1 MVKASSL
8 VLVKVPEHH
17 GELLES
23 VLGDSAL
30 VPGLDLL
37 LEVVTDPHAELVE
50 LVPLLGQP
58 HRAVLGVTV
67 VQDQLLLQDRS
78 KVLDL
83 AKVGG
88 TSSYLVSLDEN
99 NLINFQTNNFR
110 NFDVTLLWKL
120 RSSLLVLV

>member
-1 MVKASSL
+1 M
-8 VLVKVPEHH
+8 P
-17 GELLES
+17 
-23 VLGDSAL
+23 
-30 VPGLDLL
+30 
-37 LEVVTDPHAELVE
+37 DPHAELVE
-50 LVPLLGQP
+50 LVPLLGKP

-99 NLINFQTNNFR
+99 NLINFQTNNF
-110 NFDVTLLWKL
+110 DVTLLWKL